1 MAAAL
6 PRLAP
11 KHWVYVD
18 DQRTH
23 EVHAQV
29 AQAADTGYLV
39 TSEFPMGSREPT
51 ELVQAQTPVRG
62 EEELL
67 TLLNELEDRLALSGR
82 YFRTEA
88 SDLQWKPL
96 AAPTRTVDLRAHE
109 TPIPGMEATGG
120 RMKFHL
126 FHAEGS
132 GKDRLLIS
140 MPRPGMSGR
149 HVLAEMRFQFPRIDE
164 GELAV
169 LHARLA
175 LPLLASAVA
184 KEHVEAPRKGMK
196 KLFETRDYEQTYG
209 EGWLDRTKAMFHR
222 AATKLIGG
230 PAPIAV
236 PAPVPQRHAP
246 PERLQQMR
254 AALSAERV
262 EALKRKYLDAQT
274 EAVLVGGGEHAI
286 RKFIAAMRKRLNHQ
300 YAYDVSILEAA
311 LMCEYAIPSQ
321 MWDLASDE
329 GSKLLR
335 YLYGYDAA

>member
-1 MAAAL
+1 MAAVL

-29 AQAADTGYLV
+29 AQAGGTGYLV

-51 ELVQAQTPVRG
+51 ELVQAQTPVSG

-67 TLLNELEDRLALSGR
+67 TLLHELEDRLSLSGR

-88 SDLQWKPL
+88 ADLQWSPL
-96 AAPTRTVDLRAHE
+96 AAPSRAVDLRAHE

-120 RMKFHL
+120 RMRFHL
-126 FHAEGS
+126 FHGGAS
-132 GKDRLLIS
+132 KKDRLLIT

-149 HVLAEMRFQFPRIDE
+149 HVLAEMQFEFPRIDE

-175 LPLLASAVA
+175 APLLASAVA
-184 KEHVEAPRKGMK
+184 KEHVEAPRKGLK

-209 EGWLDRTKAMFHR
+209 DGWLDRTKAMFHR
-222 AATKLIGG
+222 AAARLVGG
-230 PAPIAV
+230 PTPIAV
-236 PAPVPQRHAP
+236 PVPLPQHAP
-246 PERLQQMR
+246 PSRLDQMR
-254 AALSAERV
+254 TALTSPRV
-262 EALKRKYLDAQT
+262 ETLKRKYLDAQT

-286 RKFIAAMRKRLNHQ
+286 RKFIGAMRKKLNHQ

-321 MWDLASDE
+321 MWDLASEE
-329 GSKLLR
+329 GAKLLR